1 MSAFIIR
8 RLLQMIPLL
17 FGITLL
23 TFAIISAGGSPINQ
37 VDLGP
42 RAKPADIQR
51 IRQQLGLD
59 QPWYERYFT
68 WLSHVVRGDLGLSLE
83 TFTPVPTRILNVLPN
98 TLLLACLAVVVALT
112 IAIPLGIYAAVHR
125 NSLFDRFATVG
136 GVVGYAV
143 PTVWLGLLLIILFS
157 VKFHEWGL
165 PYLPVGGVR
174 DLRSESGLTDRI
186 RHLILPVTALALPQI
201 AGWSIFIRSSMLEV
215 IRQDFV
221 RTADAK
227 GMRRRTVLYAHAFRN
242 ALLPLVTLVGLS
254 LPDLFGGS
262 IVVENVFG
270 YPGMGQLTVRAVFKQ
285 DYTLIMGTTLF
296 FAVLVILG
304 NLLADVLYVVFDPR
318 IRYN

>member
-1 MSAFIIR
+1 MTTYVIR

-17 FGITLL
+17 FGITIL

-37 VDLGP
+37 FEFSSKVKPQDLE
-42 RAKPADIQR
+42 R
-51 IRQQLGLD
+51 IRHQLGLD
-59 QPWYERYFT
+59 QPWYQRYFS

-83 TFTPVPTRILNVLPN
+83 TFTPVSSRIMNVLPN
-98 TLLLACLAVVVALT
+98 TLILASLSVVVALT
-112 IAIPLGIYAAVHR
+112 IAVPLGIYSAVHR
-125 NSLFDRFATVG
+125 NSLFDRFATIA
-136 GVVGYAV
+136 GVAGYAV
-143 PTVWLGLLLIILFS
+143 PTVWLGLLLIIIFA
-157 VKFHEWGL
+157 VKFQ
-165 PYLPVGGVR
+165 
-174 DLRSESGLTDRI
+174 D
-186 RHLILPVTALALPQI
+186 LALPQI

-227 GMRRRTVLYAHAFRN
+227 GLRGHTVLYSHAFRN
-242 ALLPLVTLVGLS
+242 ALLPLITLVGLS

-262 IVVENVFG
+262 IVVENVFA
-270 YPGMGQLTVRAVFKQ
+270 YNGMGRLTINAVFKE